1 MIILLTG
8 WSLIRD
14 KYTGEEAESMITF
27 RSSCGILGI
36 FIDLKMSLMME
47 NGTDVR
53 EFYIMVVMV
62 VTIDK

>member
-1 MIILLTG
+1 MML
-8 WSLIRD
+8 
-14 KYTGEEAESMITF
+14 TF

>member
-1 MIILLTG
+1 M
-8 WSLIRD
+8 
-14 KYTGEEAESMITF
+14 
-27 RSSCGILGI
+27 

-62 VTIDK
+62 VTGDK

>member
-1 MIILLTG
+1 MM
-8 WSLIRD
+8 LIFP
-14 KYTGEEAESMITF
+14 SW
-27 RSSCGILGI
+27 CGILGI

-47 NGTDVR
+47 NGANVR

>member
-1 MIILLTG
+1 MIIL
-8 WSLIRD
+8 LIRD
-14 KYTGEEAESMITF
+14 KYAGEEAESMMLTF
-27 RSSCGILGI
+27 RSSCGILGM

-62 VTIDK
+62 VIGDK